1 MAIAEAV
8 TWLALLIAMVVK
20 RVADKDEAIAIPG
33 MAHGV
38 VFVIYVVVALVAA
51 VMLGWNRQIVETPLP
66 KSKKRLRLPVTV
78 WALLASIP
86 PFGTVVFEVWA
97 KRKGLLD
104 GTETPSK
111 VATA

>member
-1 MAIAEAV
+1 LISAKLTAQIFRVVAIAEAV
-8 TWLALLIAMVVK
+8 TWLALLIAMFFKWVLGHE
-20 RVADKDEAIAIPG
+20 EAIAIPG
-33 MAHGV
+33 MTHGI
-38 VFVIYVVVALVAA
+38 VFMVYVVVALFTAWR
-51 VMLGWNRQIVETPLP
+51 LKWNLFTTGL
-66 KSKKRLRLPVTV
+66 
-78 WALLASIP
+78 ALLASIP